1 MKDKN
6 MYFEISEK
14 ERDYLLRV
22 MDHFVA
28 TNSGLHEEVVAD
40 IMMMYWRLHKSRHE
54 SAANDS

>member
-1 MKDKN
+1 